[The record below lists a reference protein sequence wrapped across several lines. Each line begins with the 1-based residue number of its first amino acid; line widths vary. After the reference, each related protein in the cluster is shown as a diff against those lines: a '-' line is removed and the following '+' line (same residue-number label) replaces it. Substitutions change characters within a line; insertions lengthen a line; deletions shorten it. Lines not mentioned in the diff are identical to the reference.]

1 MTETD
6 AEKKIRDLMT
16 ASPGLTAEE
25 REVLFLT
32 GNEYLSL
39 PEIGRSGEIRSINL
53 LHMGARG
60 LSNSG
65 VPKSNRYWLLSIS
78 IDGEELPE

>member
-25 REVLFLT
+25 RF
-32 GNEYLSL
+32 YSH
-39 PEIGRSGEIRSINL
+39 RQ
-53 LHMGARG
+53 
-60 LSNSG
+60 
-65 VPKSNRYWLLSIS
+65 
-78 IDGEELPE
+78 